1 KELGCTD
8 VLNPKEVNVPEKL
21 AEMTNGGPDFCFVSV
36 GLISA
41 MEQAFNSSHPA
52 WGKTV
57 IIGLSDI
64 GATMKAGIWELIY
77 GRTLVGT
84 SYGSYKT
91 RIGIPKLV
99 DKVLSGQIQLEK
111 LITHRLP
118 LDKINEGF
126 KMLTTG
132 ESLRSIIDFD
142 LKA

>member
-1 KELGCTD
+1 MKRKGTNVEKGNFNDITTEITD
-8 VLNPKEVNVPEKL
+8 IDL
-21 AEMTNGGPDFCFVSV
+21 AHTQN
-36 GLISA
+36 
-41 MEQAFNSSHPA
+41 HPA

-57 IIGLSDI
+57 VIGLSDI
-64 GATMKAGIWELIY
+64 GDTMKAGIWELIY
-77 GRTLVGT
+77 GRKLVGT
-84 SYGSYKT
+84 SYGGYKT
-91 RIGIPKLV
+91 RIGIPELV

-118 LDKINEGF
+118 LEKINEGF